1 MGLPA
6 TLSGLCTLVVVLV
19 FFPLPSLG
27 SIASHSNAL
36 QVSDNNEGI
45 SIAGH
50 APWQLRAWLATQLD
64 LGPCDLIFFS
74 VCLSI
79 YRPIPS
85 PCLWHST
92 PSVSHHPAAMQPL
105 ISKPI
110 RIVVVVVLIA
120 VVAGRNPNCPIHYR
134 VSSMRSRLRHS
145 LSPSRAP
152 LAPPPIFKV
161 GAPGVVSVLSAPP
174 PSVLCS
180 PLLSNTNGT
189 GIRYDNGIVAHN
201 LSILPLLWCRS
212 VGRSLRRGGHLSCG
226 CSRRLSRVPFPLRNN
241 NLCL

>member
-1 MGLPA
+1 MLLGN
-6 TLSGLCTLVVVLV
+6 SV
-19 FFPLPSLG
+19 LG
-27 SIASHSNAL
+27 S
-36 QVSDNNEGI
+36 
-45 SIAGH
+45 
-50 APWQLRAWLATQLD
+50 QLNSTSALATS
-64 LGPCDLIFFS
+64 FFS

-110 RIVVVVVLIA
+110 RIVVVVVVLIA

-161 GAPGVVSVLSAPP
+161 GARGVVSVLSAP

-180 PLLSNTNGT
+180 PLLSNRNGT

-201 LSILPLLWCRS
+201 LSISFALVS
-212 VGRSLRRGGHLSCG
+212 VGRCG
-226 CSRRLSRVPFPLRNN
+226 AVVT
-241 NLCL
+241 

>member
-1 MGLPA
+1 MA
-6 TLSGLCTLVVVLV
+6 TPCLARNSTRPRPLRPHSSLSV
-19 FFPLPSLG
+19 
-27 SIASHSNAL
+27 
-36 QVSDNNEGI
+36 
-45 SIAGH
+45 
-50 APWQLRAWLATQLD
+50 
-64 LGPCDLIFFS
+64 
-74 VCLSI
+74 

-85 PCLWHST
+85 LCLWHST

-110 RIVVVVVLIA
+110 RIVVVVLIA

-161 GAPGVVSVLSAPP
+161 GARGVVSVLSAP

-189 GIRYDNGIVAHN
+189 GIRYDNLGIVAHN
-201 LSILPLLWCRS
+201 LSLSFALVS
-212 VGRSLRRGGHLSCG
+212 FGRSLRRGGHLSCG
-226 CSRRLSRVPFPLRNN
+226 CSLVCLESRSRCATTTSVCVL
-241 NLCL
+241 

>member
-1 MGLPA
+1 MLLGN
-6 TLSGLCTLVVVLV
+6 SV
-19 FFPLPSLG
+19 LG
-27 SIASHSNAL
+27 S
-36 QVSDNNEGI
+36 
-45 SIAGH
+45 
-50 APWQLRAWLATQLD
+50 QLNSTSALATS
-64 LGPCDLIFFS
+64 FFS

-110 RIVVVVVLIA
+110 RIVVVVVVLIA

-161 GAPGVVSVLSAPP
+161 GARGVVSVLSAP

-189 GIRYDNGIVAHN
+189 GIRYDNLGIVAHN
-201 LSILPLLWCRS
+201 LSLSFALVS
-212 VGRSLRRGGHLSCG
+212 FGRSLRRGGHLSCG
-226 CSRRLSRVPFPLRNN
+226 CSLVCLESRSRCATTTSVCVL
-241 NLCL
+241 

>member
-1 MGLPA
+1 MLLGN
-6 TLSGLCTLVVVLV
+6 SV
-19 FFPLPSLG
+19 LG
-27 SIASHSNAL
+27 S
-36 QVSDNNEGI
+36 
-45 SIAGH
+45 
-50 APWQLRAWLATQLD
+50 QLNSTSALATS
-64 LGPCDLIFFS
+64 FFS

-161 GAPGVVSVLSAPP
+161 GVVSVLSAP

-189 GIRYDNGIVAHN
+189 GYDTIRDSRTQPIDFLCFGVG
-201 LSILPLLWCRS
+201 RS
-212 VGRSLRRGGHLSCG
+212 VGRCGHLSCG
-226 CSRRLSRVPFPLRNN
+226 CSLSLESRSRCATTTSVCVCEQPALLLSDARTTAVDQLKEHKQN
-241 NLCL
+241 

>member
-1 MGLPA
+1 MLLGN
-6 TLSGLCTLVVVLV
+6 SV
-19 FFPLPSLG
+19 LG
-27 SIASHSNAL
+27 S
-36 QVSDNNEGI
+36 
-45 SIAGH
+45 
-50 APWQLRAWLATQLD
+50 QLNSTSALAT
-64 LGPCDLIFFS
+64 S
-74 VCLSI
+74 YSSLSI

-212 VGRSLRRGGHLSCG
+212 VGRCG
-226 CSRRLSRVPFPLRNN
+226 AVVT
-241 NLCL
+241 

>member
-1 MGLPA
+1 MLLGN
-6 TLSGLCTLVVVLV
+6 SV
-19 FFPLPSLG
+19 LG
-27 SIASHSNAL
+27 S
-36 QVSDNNEGI
+36 
-45 SIAGH
+45 
-50 APWQLRAWLATQLD
+50 QLNSTSALAT
-64 LGPCDLIFFS
+64 S
-74 VCLSI
+74 YSSLSI

-145 LSPSRAP
+145 LSPSRAQ

-161 GAPGVVSVLSAPP
+161 GAPGECVCPFGTTSVRA
-174 PSVLCS
+174 VFS
-180 PLLSNTNGT
+180 PAQQYERNGDT
-189 GIRYDNGIVAHN
+189 IR
-201 LSILPLLWCRS
+201 
-212 VGRSLRRGGHLSCG
+212 
-226 CSRRLSRVPFPLRNN
+226 
-241 NLCL
+241 